1 MRLCPLCTPA
11 ILTGYG
17 GSRCLPGMSKIYFVG
32 GEKGGVGKSVV
43 ARLLAQWCV
52 DRSAPFAAIDAD
64 ASHGSLLRSYG
75 EFTQAVDL
83 EAFASADEI
92 VNRALAAD
100 RTVVV
105 DLPAQSG
112 RALERWIESAD
123 VVRFAQEAGVGLTLW
138 HVSDGT
144 FDSIRDLERTLD
156 RWADAFHY
164 VAVKNHGRAKDFSL
178 FDESDGRR
186 RVEHMGGRVIDLPEL
201 DGAAMARIDR
211 NGASFWSAIHDGAGA
226 HVLAPLQRQRTRLW
240 LGRCYS
246 AFESVVEVPGERR
259 DATGSSLAAESYGL
273 NDSAN

>member
-1 MRLCPLCTPA
+1 
-11 ILTGYG
+11 
-17 GSRCLPGMSKIYFVG
+17 MSQIYFVG

-75 EFTQAVDL
+75 EFTQPVDL
-83 EAFASADEI
+83 ESFASADEI

-123 VVRFAQEAGVGLTLW
+123 VVRFAREAGVRLTLW

-144 FDSIRDLERTLD
+144 FDSVRDLERTLD
-156 RWADAFHY
+156 RWADSFQY
-164 VAVKNHGRAKDFSL
+164 VAVRNHGRARDFSL

-186 RVEHMGGRVIDLPEL
+186 RVEQMGGSVIDVPEL
-201 DGAAMARIDR
+201 DGAAMSRIDR
-211 NGASFWSAIHDGAGA
+211 NGASFWSAIHDAAGA
-226 HVLAPLQRQRTRLW
+226 HVLAPLQRERARLW
-240 LGRCYS
+240 LGRCYK
-246 AFESVVEVPGERR
+246 AFGSVADAMGERR
-259 DATGSSLAAESYGL
+259 DASASNPEAQPYAING
-273 NDSAN
+273 SAN

>member
-1 MRLCPLCTPA
+1 
-11 ILTGYG
+11 
-17 GSRCLPGMSKIYFVG
+17 MSQIYFVG

-52 DRSAPFAAIDAD
+52 DCSAPFAAIDAD

-75 EFTQAVDL
+75 EFTQPVDL

-92 VNRALAAD
+92 VNRALGAE

-123 VVRFAQEAGVGLTLW
+123 VLRFAREAGIRLTLW

-144 FDSIRDLERTLD
+144 FDSVRDLERTLD
-156 RWADAFHY
+156 RWADAFEY
-164 VAVKNHGRAKDFSL
+164 VAVKNQARARDFSL

-186 RVEHMGGRVIDLPEL
+186 RLEQMGGRVIDLPEL
-201 DGAAMARIDR
+201 DGAAMSRIDR
-211 NGASFWSAIHDGAGA
+211 SGASFWNAIHDAAGA
-226 HVLAPLQRQRTRLW
+226 HILAPLQRERARLW
-240 LGRCYS
+240 LGRCYK
-246 AFESVVEVPGERR
+246 AFGAVANVIGERR
-259 DATGSSLAAESYGL
+259 DASALSPQSAPYAING
-273 NDSAN
+273 SAN